1 MSETLAS
8 MKSHLSNQPSKSLHP
23 PRTFQSRAVARFAD
37 TLLRADLP
45 RLADDRRSAA
55 VDFILRRVYSRVR
68 PVEVSFVTAHGV
80 DAICAAGVDPTV
92 TSRFVITPDP
102 ELDAPIALSA
112 WRATYVATCIDLPSL
127 TAFVDAHYGE
137 APENVCAQGKDPA
150 DPATGVLDCAP

>member
-55 VDFILRRVYSRVR
+55 VDFILRRVAVLPSVTRFGVFAIATTVDLVARVIGLDRVR
-68 PVEVSFVTAHGV
+68 RVVVKLPLPLLAEYPRLIRSLGYAYVWETWPNTDVEGGS
-80 DAICAAGVDPTV
+80 
-92 TSRFVITPDP
+92 P
-102 ELDAPIALSA
+102 E
-112 WRATYVATCIDLPSL
+112 
-127 TAFVDAHYGE
+127 
-137 APENVCAQGKDPA
+137 
-150 DPATGVLDCAP
+150 